1 MSEGTTAGI
10 HGRVRHPIRGR
21 LSLGRGCSAD
31 PCGARDYDARLARKT
46 HPGWN
51 GDRNPLGRP
60 TPVSLLDKR
69 WREQQHPPFGAL
81 FPKGFSVASS
91 QRHPADHPVHGQRI
105 HCSGRVVGEM
115 LLSHRAA
122 RMLSSR
128 ALPWLQ
134 HSTATGR
141 GIAMTRLREPL
152 LSPMCFPQNHSLL
165 SCRAARKSAAESS
178 YSPFPPTE
186 IRYHQL
192 QQFHIS
198 IKGNPSLVM
207 WYWRWRII
215 FSPALSCSSVTGN
228 PEILLGERKIRFCS
242 PLHFSG
248 VGALRRRKRGS
259 LSELPGGWGASLP
272 EASMLH
278 ARRPMGKTGCSTGRM
293 RGRSRVRPPSRI
305 SRASCSRELGAP
317 LHIRPLKWHR
327 SHHPRDLSP

>member
-31 PCGARDYDARLARKT
+31 PCGARDYDARLARKI

-152 LSPMCFPQNHSLL
+152 LSPMCFPPEPLSSLL
-165 SCRAARKSAAESS
+165 QSSPEICSRILILSFPADRNPLSPTPAVPHFHKRKPITSDVVLALANNLFPGSLLQQCYRKSRDLAGRAENPVLLSSALQRCRCTPATETRLSVRIARRVGVLRCRKRRCSTLVDPWERLAVARDECGAEVGSDHRPASLVRRAAA
-178 YSPFPPTE
+178 
-186 IRYHQL
+186 
-192 QQFHIS
+192 
-198 IKGNPSLVM
+198 N
-207 WYWRWRII
+207 W
-215 FSPALSCSSVTGN
+215 
-228 PEILLGERKIRFCS
+228 
-242 PLHFSG
+242 
-248 VGALRRRKRGS
+248 ALR
-259 LSELPGGWGASLP
+259 
-272 EASMLH
+272 
-278 ARRPMGKTGCSTGRM
+278 ST
-293 RGRSRVRPPSRI
+293 S
-305 SRASCSRELGAP
+305 A
-317 LHIRPLKWHR
+317 H
-327 SHHPRDLSP
+327 

>member
-51 GDRNPLGRP
+51 GYRNPLGRP

-152 LSPMCFPQNHSLL
+152 LSPMCFPHQNHSLL

-259 LSELPGGWGASLP
+259 LSELPGGWGCFAAGSVDAP
-272 EASMLH
+272 RSSTH
-278 ARRPMGKTGCSTGRM
+278 GKDW
-293 RGRSRVRPPSRI
+293 
-305 SRASCSRELGAP
+305 L
-317 LHIRPLKWHR
+317 
-327 SHHPRDLSP
+327 